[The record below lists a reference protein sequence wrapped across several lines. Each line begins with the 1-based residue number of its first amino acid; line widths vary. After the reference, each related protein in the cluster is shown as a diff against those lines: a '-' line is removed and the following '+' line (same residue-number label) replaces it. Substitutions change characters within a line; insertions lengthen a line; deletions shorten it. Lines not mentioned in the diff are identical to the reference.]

1 MDYMSSEN
9 LTQSFL
15 IWLLAHKY
23 KDSYINTK
31 KTTKDIEHQS
41 NTIFSTNDHLVLQI
55 STMAHIFHLLYCA
68 VILLV
73 GSLFED
79 LPLLLLLLLCL
90 LLLFRLL
97 WELGH
102 NTCHYFVF
110 EEDCEESQDKS
121 EDPEDKG

>member
-1 MDYMSSEN
+1 
-9 LTQSFL
+9 
-15 IWLLAHKY
+15 
-23 KDSYINTK
+23 
-31 KTTKDIEHQS
+31 
-41 NTIFSTNDHLVLQI
+41 
-55 STMAHIFHLLYCA
+55 MAHIHHLLYCA

-79 LPLLLLLLLCL
+79 LPLLLLRL

-110 EEDCEESQDKS
+110 EEDCEESQNKG
-121 EDPEDKG
+121 EDSDDKG

>member
-1 MDYMSSEN
+1 M
-9 LTQSFL
+9 
-15 IWLLAHKY
+15 
-23 KDSYINTK
+23 
-31 KTTKDIEHQS
+31 
-41 NTIFSTNDHLVLQI
+41 TILVRQI

-79 LPLLLLLLLCL
+79 LPLPLLLLLRL

-121 EDPEDKG
+121 EDSDDKG